1 MGTCSS
7 IQKEKNLSEEKTSYH
22 SNNNQKNNVK
32 ENKKAIN
39 NDYKG
44 KNNKTQNY
52 PNSNQNEKT
61 KIQNNENLINILIKE
76 KSNNN
81 ENSNLICINKIKN
94 ENDEKKN
101 IKDALNSHN
110 EYRKKHKSNPLEL
123 NDELCKIAQNYSDNL
138 AKTKIFKQS
147 GNKFNGKPLGE
158 NIFKCSEKKD
168 IGKIA
173 TESWYNE
180 KRNYDYKK
188 PGFKI
193 GIGNFTQIIWKNT
206 KQVGF
211 GFSYDDEG
219 ISYVVANYFP
229 AGNIDSPV
237 FFKENV
243 SACESDKNESDKV
256 NNNSSNQISNINSIF
271 FDKNN
276 LSDETIKNYEEND
289 DNNENNGNNN
299 ENNESNKENN
309 ENIEN
314 KKNNEDNKKNK
325 ENNGNNENNKENN
338 GNNDNE
344 NNGNN
349 DNENNGN
356 NDNENNENNDNNN
369 ENNGNNEENH
379 ENNNN
384 ENNGNTGNK
393 N

>member
-1 MGTCSS
+1 MGPCQSIKNDKSYSS
-7 IQKEKNLSEEKTSYH
+7 KSYQSDKNSEKHSSY
-22 SNNNQKNNVK
+22 SSPIKLLKKNNGNNNEENITNNIK
-32 ENKKAIN
+32 IN
-39 NDYKG
+39 NQFSQ
-44 KNNKTQNY
+44 NNK
-52 PNSNQNEKT
+52 NSNIN
-61 KIQNNENLINILIKE
+61 NLINKQPNNNDFSEINFPTKTIKE
-76 KSNNN
+76 KEN
-81 ENSNLICINKIKN
+81 EENKN
-94 ENDEKKN
+94 RN
-101 IKDALNSHN
+101 DALYSHN
-110 EYRKKHKSNPLEL
+110 EYRKKHKSNPLTL
-123 NDELCKIAQNYSDNL
+123 NDELCEIAQNYSDNL

-147 GNKFNGKPLGE
+147 GNKFHGKPLGE

-180 KRNYDYKK
+180 KKNYDYKQ

-206 KQVGF
+206 KEVGF

-276 LSDETIKNYEEND
+276 LSDEIINNYEEND

-309 ENIEN
+309 ENIGN
-314 KKNNEDNKKNK
+314 KKNNEDIKKNK
-325 ENNGNNENNKENN
+325 EDN
-338 GNNDNE
+338 GNNDNNIEDNGNNYNNNE

-349 DNENNGN
+349 DN
-356 NDNENNENNDNNN
+356 NNENKENQENNNN
-369 ENNGNNEENH
+369 ENKENH

-384 ENNGNTGNK
+384 ENNGNNGNK
-393 N
+393 NENNNN